1 MAVTRITINGRFL
14 SQSVTGVQ
22 RYAIELVQAI
32 DRMISSGEIRGDIE
46 WRLLLPADARAMDGL
61 KNIQQEVIGKASGH
75 RWEQTELPLHLG
87 EGVLFC
93 PGNLAPFVSL
103 VTGKPV
109 VVTVHDLSFRYFP
122 SAYSVAFRAWYHL
135 MTPLIMAFARKVI
148 TVSVAEK
155 TSIEKIY
162 PGTKARLVA
171 IQNGSSFVGNA
182 APAENLPLPE
192 RYILYVG
199 SLSRR
204 KNFHGFV
211 AAAQVLLR
219 EDPSLHAVVVGGSS
233 AVFAGCGIDLDP
245 SLKDRFHFLGQVN
258 DVAVMT
264 ATYRAAE
271 CLVFASHYEASPLPP
286 LEAMASGCPVISST
300 IPSLRER
307 CGEAAMYCDANS
319 TADISSKIREVLSWS
334 AEQRA
339 GFTDKAR
346 EHAAGFSWER
356 CARET
361 VTVLLEG
368 K

>member
-1 MAVTRITINGRFL
+1 MTAKSVVINGRFL
-14 SQSVTGVQ
+14 SQAVTGVQ
-22 RYAIELVQAI
+22 RYAIELVVAI
-32 DRMISSGEIRGDIE
+32 DRLISAGQISGDVA
-46 WRLLLPADARAMDGL
+46 WRLLLPQDARFLDGL
-61 KNIQQEVIGKASGH
+61 VHIKQEKVGKATGH
-75 RWEQTELPLHLG
+75 RWEQTELPMHVG
-87 EGVLFC
+87 DGILFC
-93 PGNLAPFVSL
+93 PGNLAPFISL

-171 IQNGSSFVGNA
+171 IQNGSSFVGEA
-182 APAENLPLPE
+182 APAENLLLPG

-211 AAAQVLLR
+211 AAGQVLLK

-264 ATYRAAE
+264 ATYRAAG

-286 LEAMASGCPVISST
+286 LEAMAGGCPVISST

-307 CGEAAMYCDANS
+307 CGDAAVYCDANS

-339 GFTDKAR
+339 AFTGKAR

-361 VTVLLEG
+361 VEVLLEG

>member
-1 MAVTRITINGRFL
+1 M
-14 SQSVTGVQ
+14 
-22 RYAIELVQAI
+22 
-32 DRMISSGEIRGDIE
+32 
-46 WRLLLPADARAMDGL
+46 
-61 KNIQQEVIGKASGH
+61 
-75 RWEQTELPLHLG
+75 
-87 EGVLFC
+87 
-93 PGNLAPFVSL
+93 SL
-103 VTGKPV
+103 VTAKPV

-122 SAYSVAFRAWYHL
+122 SAYSLAFRVWYHL
-135 MTPLIMAFARKVI
+135 MTPIIMTRARKVI

-155 TSIEKIY
+155 NSIERIY
-162 PGTKARLVA
+162 PGTKGRLVA
-171 IQNGSSFVGNA
+171 IQNGSSFVGEA
-182 APAENLPLPE
+182 APAENLRLPG

-211 AAAQVLLR
+211 AAAQMVLKD
-219 EDPSLHAVVVGGSS
+219 DPTLHAVVVGGSS

-245 SLKDRFHFLGQVN
+245 ELKERFHFLGQVN
-258 DVAVMT
+258 NVAVMM

-307 CGEAAMYCDANS
+307 CGNAAVYCEADS
-319 TADISSKIREVLSWS
+319 TADIASKIREVLSWS
-334 AEQRA
+334 AERRESFIA
-339 GFTDKAR
+339 TAR

-361 VTVLLEG
+361 VDVLLQAD
-368 K
+368 